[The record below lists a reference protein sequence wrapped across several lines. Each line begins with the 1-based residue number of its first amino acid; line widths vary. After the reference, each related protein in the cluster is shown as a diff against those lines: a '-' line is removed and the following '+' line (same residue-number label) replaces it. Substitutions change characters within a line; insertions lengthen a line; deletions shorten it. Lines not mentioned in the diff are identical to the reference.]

1 MSWREVGQSCQK
13 IALNNFFTTKIKLT
27 FAFSSQWLP
36 LVQTL
41 MIGLWC
47 TQQSWWRLKNCFR
60 DECGSAH
67 RGRCASLD
75 PVDGIKLLEYLRHVN
90 FTGQTL
96 YWNCFIEQSQECYGR
111 HYKLFYT
118 NVFKIDIIY
127 IIFWTL
133 NMIFF
138 SKLANMLN

>member
-1 MSWREVGQSCQK
+1 MAPIGSDAYDW
-13 IALNNFFTTKIKLT
+13 ALSFDVHNK
-27 FAFSSQWLP
+27 ADED
-36 LVQTL
+36 
-41 MIGLWC
+41 
-47 TQQSWWRLKNCFR
+47 LKNCFR

-96 YWNCFIEQSQECYGR
+96 YCNCFIEQIQECYGR

-127 IIFWTL
+127 IIFFFGTS

-138 SKLANMLN
+138 SKLAIMLN

>member
-1 MSWREVGQSCQK
+1 MAPIGSDAYDW
-13 IALNNFFTTKIKLT
+13 ALSFDVHNK
-27 FAFSSQWLP
+27 ADED
-36 LVQTL
+36 
-41 MIGLWC
+41 
-47 TQQSWWRLKNCFR
+47 LKNCFR
-60 DECGSAH
+60 DECGSSH

-96 YWNCFIEQSQECYGR
+96 YCNCFIEQIQECYGR

-127 IIFWTL
+127 IIFFFGTS

-138 SKLANMLN
+138 QNWPLC